1 MIRIWRAAWKIIPR
15 GCPRLT
21 TIFTY
26 REAERLNIYDKRQHS
41 ETFERGRQRGFDADC
56 RVIFPNVEAMSLLCR
71 CFVTPWK
78 AGEPARRFGVRV
90 CFLSHFVPNCPICA
104 WGALARGSHKADHFQ
119 AIRYRRDAGVGKGQV
134 SQVRKSSEVPRK
146 QGLLIFR
153 DGGYVGGFIPQTP

>member
-104 WGALARGSHKADHFQ
+104 GSAITRRQLPAIWYRG
-119 AIRYRRDAGVGKGQV
+119 DAGVGKGQV
-134 SQVRKSSEVPRK
+134 SQIIRKSFESLGRN
-146 QGLLIFR
+146 GLKWATGRENEKAPEPGPGVF
-153 DGGYVGGFIPQTP
+153 